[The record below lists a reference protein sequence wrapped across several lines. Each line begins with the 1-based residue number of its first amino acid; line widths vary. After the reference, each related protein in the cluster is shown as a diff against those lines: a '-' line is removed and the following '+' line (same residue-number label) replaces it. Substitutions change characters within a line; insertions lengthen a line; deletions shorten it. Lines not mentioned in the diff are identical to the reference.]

1 MNSEEN
7 IILLTDSY
15 KPTHYRG
22 YSPEL
27 QQVHS
32 YLESRGGKFNS
43 TLFFGLQFVLKKY
56 LVGQVVTQDKIN
68 AAAELFKKHYGS
80 DKIFNRE
87 GWEYI
92 LNKHEGKLPLLI
104 RSAPEGSLV
113 PTHNVLMT
121 IENTDTNVPWLTNYV
136 ESILLQ
142 SIWYGTTV
150 ATLSYN
156 MKQLILKYLEE
167 TGDPALVDFK
177 LHDFGFRGVSS
188 TESAGLGGAAHLVN
202 FLGTDTLP
210 ALKTI
215 KDFYNTD
222 VCGFS
227 IPASEHST
235 ICSWG
240 KSNEAKAYENMLDQ
254 YPEGLVA
261 VVSDSYDIYSACEN
275 IWGGTLKEKVLAR
288 NGTLVIR
295 PDSGDPKVVLPKVL
309 NILKNKFGGS
319 VNSKGYYVLNP
330 KVRVIWGDGINFE
343 STSELLESVKQAGFS
358 TDNVA
363 LGMGGALLQMVNRD
377 TQKFAIKCSSVTV
390 DSIERPVFKDPVTDS
405 GKKSKAGKQMLYKG
419 DGEYYTA
426 PEGSNGEPALVDVF
440 WNGQLMED
448 YTFDDVKKN
457 LKESVEFQTK
467 KLEVSHG

>member
-1 MNSEEN
+1 MDSQNN

-22 YSPEL
+22 YSPDL
-27 QQVHS
+27 QQVYS
-32 YLESRGGKFNS
+32 YLESRGGKFDS
-43 TLFFGLQFVLKKY
+43 TILFGLQFVLKKY
-56 LVGQVVTQDKIN
+56 LVGQVVTQEKIDQ
-68 AAAELFKKHYGS
+68 ASDIFKKHYGS
-80 DKIFNRE
+80 DQIFNRE

-92 LNKHEGKLPLLI
+92 LREHQGKLPLLI
-104 RSAPEGSLV
+104 RAAPEGTLV
-113 PTHNVLMT
+113 PTHNVLMA
-121 IENTDTNVPWLTNYV
+121 IENTDINVPWLTNYV

-156 MKQLILKYLEE
+156 MKKLILKYLEE
-167 TGDPALVDFK
+167 TGDPTLIDFK

-188 TESAGLGGAAHLVN
+188 TESAGLGGAAHLIN

-210 ALKTI
+210 ALGVVKE
-215 KDFYNTD
+215 FYGSD

-240 KSNEAKAYENMLDQ
+240 KAREAKAYENMLDQ

-261 VVSDSYDIYSACEN
+261 VVSDSYDIYNACEN
-275 IWGGTLKEKVLAR
+275 IWGKQLKDKVLAR

-295 PDSGDPKVVLPKVL
+295 PDSGDPTVVLPKML
-309 NILKNKFGGS
+309 NILKNAFGGE

-330 KVRVIWGDGINFE
+330 KVRVIWGDGINLE
-343 STSELLESVKQAGFS
+343 SSAELLEAVKQAGFS
-358 TDNVA
+358 IDNIA
-363 LGMGGALLQMVNRD
+363 LGMGGALLQQINRD

-390 DSIERPVFKDPVTDS
+390 DSIEKAVFKDPVTDP
-405 GKKSKAGKQMLYKG
+405 GKKSKEGKQMLYK
-419 DGEYYTA
+419 DNGEYYTA
-426 PEGSNGEPALVDVF
+426 PEGSPGYPALVDVF

-448 YTFDDVKKN
+448 YTFEDVKRN
-457 LKESVEFQTK
+457 LKESVEFQSK
-467 KLEVSHG
+467 KGEALHV

>member
-1 MNSEEN
+1 MHSEDN

-15 KPTHYRG
+15 KPTHYNA
-22 YSPEL
+22 YSRDL

-32 YLESRGGKFNS
+32 YLESRGGKFDS
-43 TLFFGLQFVLKKY
+43 TVLFGLQFVLKKY
-56 LVGQVVTQDKIN
+56 LVGQVVTQEKIEC
-68 AAAELFKKHYGS
+68 ASEVFKKHYGS

-92 LNKHEGKLPLLI
+92 LHKHGGKLPLLI
-104 RSAPEGSLV
+104 RAAPEGSLI

-156 MKQLILKYLEE
+156 MKLLILKYLEE
-167 TGDPALVDFK
+167 TGDPTLIDFK

-188 TESAGLGGAAHLVN
+188 TESGGLGGAAHLVN

-215 KDFYNTD
+215 KDFYRTD

-235 ICSWG
+235 VCSWG
-240 KSNEAKAYENMLDQ
+240 RANEARAYENMLDQ

-261 VVSDSYDIYSACEN
+261 VVSDSYDIYNACEN
-275 IWGGTLKEKVLAR
+275 IWGKQLREKVLSR
-288 NGTLVIR
+288 KGTLVIR
-295 PDSGDPKVVLPKVL
+295 PDSGDPKVVLPRVL
-309 NILKNKFGGS
+309 TILKNAFGGS
-319 VNSKGYYVLNP
+319 INSKGYYVLNP

-343 STSELLESVKQAGFS
+343 STGELLQSVKSAGFS
-358 TDNVA
+358 TDNIA
-363 LGMGGALLQMVNRD
+363 LGMGGALLQQVNRD

-390 DSIERPVFKDPVTDS
+390 DSIERPVFKDPVTDQ
-405 GKKSKAGKQMLYKG
+405 GKKSKAGKQMLYKA

-426 PEGSNGEPALVDVF
+426 PEGSPGEPALVDIF

-457 LKESVEFQTK
+457 LKESVEYQTK
-467 KLEVSHG
+467 KEATHV